1 MTMST
6 KHVKITFSFS
16 IFEQSLKATLKDSET
31 SSWTSCRSYRTKG
44 ERIKMSIIEKQLL
57 NILCKKETSW
67 YTDKIRNFIY
77 NSQLDLM
84 HQQTLWNIDFKILT
98 LNYGLW
104 NIDLK
109 ILTLKYWLWIDFEQ
123 LTLNNWLWNIDRLTK
138 PLIDHG
144 QPLLSGKDC
153 RTNQLR

>member
-44 ERIKMSIIEKQLL
+44 ERVKMSLIKKQLL

-84 HQQTLWNIDFKILT
+84 HQQTLWNID
-98 LNYGLW
+98 
-104 NIDLK
+104 LK

-123 LTLNNWLWNIDRLTK
+123 LTLKNWLWTTDFEILTDW
-138 PLIDHG
+138 PNHW
-144 QPLLSGKDC
+144 
-153 RTNQLR
+153 

>member
-44 ERIKMSIIEKQLL
+44 ERVKMSLIKKQLL

-123 LTLNNWLWNIDRLTK
+123 LTLKYWQTDQTTDR
-138 PLIDHG
+138 PRAAPPFW
-144 QPLLSGKDC
+144 QRLLHKSA
-153 RTNQLR
+153 